1 MGSIPKGRRFNV
13 SPGVLARDQ
22 ASQAEDGKYT
32 EDDKGEI
39 MEQMTI
45 DFSQSL
51 SNRDRGSA
59 LASENAGQTWNER
72 ATEIALSF
80 FRAAGHDGALF
91 EDVRAYAELLG
102 LPAPPSPN
110 AWGAVALSM
119 SKRKFIVKTGVWL
132 NCRSVKSHACSAP
145 LWRIK

>member
-1 MGSIPKGRRFNV
+1 MSATT
-13 SPGVLARDQ
+13 ARATGIQ
-22 ASQAEDGKYT
+22 LIGEKTPDGK
-32 EDDKGEI
+32 KGEA

-45 DFSQSL
+45 DFNQSL
-51 SNRDRGSA
+51 SSRDRGAA
-59 LASENAGQTWNER
+59 LASDNAGQTWNER

-110 AWGAVALSM
+110 AWGAVALAM
-119 SKRKFIVKTGVWL
+119 SKRKLIVKTGVWL

>member
-1 MGSIPKGRRFNV
+1 
-13 SPGVLARDQ
+13 
-22 ASQAEDGKYT
+22 
-32 EDDKGEI
+32 
-39 MEQMTI
+39 MEQLSF
-45 DFSQSL
+45 DL
-51 SNRDRGSA
+51 SNSRTQRDSGA
-59 LASENAGQTWNER
+59 GLASDNAGQTWNER

-80 FRAAGHDGALF
+80 FRAAGHDGSLF
-91 EDVRAYAELLG
+91 EDVRAYAELIG

-119 SKRKFIVKTGVWL
+119 SKRKLIVKTGQWV

>member
-1 MGSIPKGRRFNV
+1 
-13 SPGVLARDQ
+13 
-22 ASQAEDGKYT
+22 
-32 EDDKGEI
+32 

-45 DFSQSL
+45 DFNQSL
-51 SNRDRGSA
+51 SSRDRGAA
-59 LASENAGQTWNER
+59 LASDNAGQTWNER

-80 FRAAGHDGALF
+80 FRAAGHDGSLF
-91 EDVRAYAELLG
+91 EDVRAYAELIG

-119 SKRKFIVKTGVWL
+119 TKRKLIVKTGQWV